1 MRNVGYAL
9 FQERLRIT
17 AVPVVRPALVQP
29 TTRIE
34 EIAHTLAV
42 PSKMAPDADDLLGNV
57 LFALKHEGINLSIL
71 AQVLPCVAVVDLE
84 AALAR
89 SPNGVYIRK
98 ACYLWMRSI
107 GTETPR
113 PVCYSRS
120 RWPSM
125 PLRSISVKRQ
135 PS

>member
-71 AQVLPCVAVVDLE
+71 AQVLPCVAMCCS
-84 AALAR
+84 R
-89 SPNGVYIRK
+89 R
-98 ACYLWMRSI
+98 
-107 GTETPR
+107 PR
-113 PVCYSRS
+113 GRTGAVAKRGIHPEGLLPVGSLHR
-120 RWPSM
+120 
-125 PLRSISVKRQ
+125 
-135 PS
+135 